1 MANSLYIAAV
11 APGSG
16 KSVVALGIME
26 MLSRRIRRLGYFRPV
41 VPSAE
46 EPDNNIRLIKARYH
60 LDLDYEDMY
69 ACAHGDAR
77 NLVAE
82 GRIKTLFQ
90 NILNKYKAL
99 EGRCNFVLCEGTDFA
114 GVGSAFEFEF
124 NAEVAN
130 NLGSAILVLVN
141 GRGKSPDETVDA
153 AQVARES
160 FEDKGCTVAATIIN
174 RVETNQVVDVK
185 EQIKKMGLETE
196 PIYVLPEEPS
206 LGKPT
211 VGEVARSLDAQIL
224 QGEPKGLN
232 RDIHDLKVAA
242 MHLPHFLERIE
253 DGDLI
258 ITPGDRA
265 DVILA
270 SLATTV
276 SDTSPNIS
284 GLLLTG
290 GLMPEDPV
298 QRLIQGFKKYSPIS
312 VTCVATDTY
321 TTAMNA
327 SVVRPALTPEND
339 RKIAT
344 ALGVFE
350 SHVDTRQLEERI
362 KVVRSNR
369 VTPIMFEYELI
380 ERAKADRRRI
390 VLPEGAEERIL
401 RAGEILLRRGVADL
415 ILLGNP
421 DEIENKIGSLGLH
434 LEGIE
439 IVDPQ
444 TSEHRRDFTRI
455 YYDLRKH
462 KGISEKMAGD
472 TISDVNFFGTLMVHK
487 DLADGMVSGSI
498 HTTGETILPA
508 LQIIRTRPGFSVVSS
523 VFLMCLADRV
533 LVYGDCAVNP
543 DPNAEQLAEIA
554 ISSAETAGIYGI
566 DPRIAMC
573 SYSTGESG
581 KGAEV
586 DKVRQA
592 TRIARERR
600 PDLKI
605 EGPIQYDAAV
615 DAGVARTKMPES
627 EVAGKATVFIF
638 PDLNT
643 GNNLYKAVQRSANAV
658 AIGPILQ
665 GLNKPVNDLSRGCTI
680 PDIVNTVAITAVQ
693 AQAVAVKWQSVVRCQ
708 WSTVTN

>member
-1 MANSLYIAAV
+1 
-11 APGSG
+11 
-16 KSVVALGIME
+16 
-26 MLSRRIRRLGYFRPV
+26 
-41 VPSAE
+41 
-46 EPDNNIRLIKARYH
+46 
-60 LDLDYEDMY
+60 
-69 ACAHGDAR
+69 
-77 NLVAE
+77 
-82 GRIKTLFQ
+82 
-90 NILNKYKAL
+90 
-99 EGRCNFVLCEGTDFA
+99 
-114 GVGSAFEFEF
+114 
-124 NAEVAN
+124 
-130 NLGSAILVLVN
+130 
-141 GRGKSPDETVDA
+141 A
-153 AQVARES
+153 AQVAVES
-160 FEDKGCTVAATIIN
+160 FEEKGCTVVATIIN
-174 RVETNQVVDVK
+174 RVDSNRVMDVND
-185 EQIKKMGLETE
+185 QIKKMGLETE
-196 PIYVLPEEPS
+196 PIYLLPEEPS

-211 VGEVARSLDAQIL
+211 VGEIARNLNAQIL
-224 QGEPKGLN
+224 QSEPKGLN
-232 RDIHDLKVAA
+232 RDVHDFKVAA
-242 MHLPHFLERIE
+242 MNVPHFLDRIE

-276 SDTSPNIS
+276 SDTSPNIA

-290 GLMPEDPV
+290 GLTPEDPV

-312 VTCVATDTY
+312 VIKVSTDTY
-321 TTAMNA
+321 TTAMNV
-327 SVVRPALTPEND
+327 SVVRPALAPEND
-339 RKIAT
+339 RKIAA

-350 SHVDTRQLEERI
+350 SHVDTQQLEDRI
-362 KVVRSNR
+362 QVVRSNR

-401 RAGEILLRRGVADL
+401 RAAEILLRRGVADL
-415 ILLGNP
+415 TLLGNP
-421 DEIENKIGSLGLH
+421 EEIKNKIGMLGLN

-439 IVDPQ
+439 IVDPL
-444 TSEHRRDFTRI
+444 TSEHRRDFART

-462 KGISEKMAGD
+462 KGISEEMAVD
-472 TISDVNFFGTLMVHK
+472 TVSDVNFFGTLMVYK

-566 DPRIAMC
+566 EPRIAMC

-592 TRIARERR
+592 TRIVRERR

-627 EVAGKATVFIF
+627 EVAGRATVFIF

-680 PDIVNTVAITAVQ
+680 ADIVNTVAITAIQ
-693 AQAVAVKWQSVVRCQ
+693 AQAVAAK
-708 WSTVTN
+708 